1 MSFERTRTGI
11 DSLDALIEGGIP
23 RGRIILIAGG
33 CGTGKSILSTQFIYE
48 GAKHFNE
55 PGIMITTEERPKS
68 IRQNMLRFGWNLKEL
83 EDGKK
88 LAIIDAA
95 SPKARIPSS
104 EMYKISYYDTNS
116 LLLKIYEAVNEIGAK
131 RAVIDSIPGLAL
143 RLESDSEIRRAIS
156 QLGSLLS
163 ELECTSLVV
172 SEVNIPGRLG
182 RFGIEEFI
190 ADGVFLL
197 ENSQVDGRYQRTFS
211 IVKMRGTDNSADVH
225 ELKIT
230 DKGIEV
236 ISKGRKK

>member
-1 MSFERTRTGI
+1 MSFERVKTGI
-11 DSLDALIEGGIP
+11 ESLDDLIEGGIP
-23 RGRIILIAGG
+23 KGRIILVAGG
-33 CGTGKSILSTQFIYE
+33 CGTGKSILSTQFLYY
-48 GAKHFNE
+48 GAKYYNE
-55 PGIMITTEERPKS
+55 PGLMITTEERPKS
-68 IRQNMLRFGWNLKEL
+68 IRQNMLRFGWDLKEL
-83 EDGKK
+83 EDQKK

-143 RLESDSEIRRAIS
+143 RLESESEIRRAIS
-156 QLGSLLS
+156 QLGSLLA

-182 RFGIEEFI
+182 RYGIEEFI
-190 ADGVFLL
+190 ADGVYLL
-197 ENSQVDGRYQRTFS
+197 ENTLMDGRFERTFS
-211 IVKMRGTDNSADVH
+211 IVKMRGTANSKDVH
-225 ELKIT
+225 GLLIT

-236 ISKGRKK
+236 VPHSQ